1 MKKKEERNKKE
12 IKGTYM
18 KSKPRYEILDGLR
31 GIAAITVVIFHFF
44 ETYSWGKPAEQI
56 VNHGY
61 LAVDFFYLLSGFV
74 ISYAYDDRWDK
85 MSLWDFYKRRLI
97 RLHPMVIAGTLVG
110 VFYIFF
116 SEYDLMTN
124 IQNPDPFVFFG
135 SILMSLLMIPTP
147 RNFDIRGLHESN
159 GINGTFWTLHYE
171 YLSNILYSIVIRRL
185 NTIIIAIITIL
196 SSFLTINL
204 TLNFDIFGVLIDR
217 DDRKYTVIGGWELSS
232 CELYIG
238 FARLLYPFFCGYLIS
253 RLKISI
259 NIKYS
264 FWICSILL
272 LLSLCLPR
280 ISSKGIVNGLYESII
295 IIIIYPLIIIIGAGD
310 TEKNETLLNICK
322 FLGEFSYPLYITHYP
337 LIYCNMAWYSYHKND
352 SMFNIIGVSV
362 GSFCIMMFNTYALIK
377 LYDQPVRKWL
387 TEKYLIKKKHKLET
401 NEKENEDQ
409 RLTTGSS
416 IDKEK

>member
-1 MKKKEERNKKE
+1 M
-12 IKGTYM
+12 
-18 KSKPRYEILDGLR
+18 
-31 GIAAITVVIFHFF
+31 
-44 ETYSWGKPAEQI
+44 
-56 VNHGY
+56 
-61 LAVDFFYLLSGFV
+61 
-74 ISYAYDDRWDK
+74 
-85 MSLWDFYKRRLI
+85 
-97 RLHPMVIAGTLVG
+97 
-110 VFYIFF
+110 
-116 SEYDLMTN
+116 
-124 IQNPDPFVFFG
+124 
-135 SILMSLLMIPTP
+135 
-147 RNFDIRGLHESN
+147 
-159 GINGTFWTLHYE
+159 
-171 YLSNILYSIVIRRL
+171 
-185 NTIIIAIITIL
+185 
-196 SSFLTINL
+196 TINL

-253 RLKISI
+253 RLKISN

-264 FWICSILL
+264 FWIYSILL

-337 LIYCNMAWYSYHKND
+337 LIYCNMAWHSFHKND

-387 TEKYLIKKKHKLET
+387 TEKYLIKKKHKLEI
-401 NEKENEDQ
+401 NEKENEGQ